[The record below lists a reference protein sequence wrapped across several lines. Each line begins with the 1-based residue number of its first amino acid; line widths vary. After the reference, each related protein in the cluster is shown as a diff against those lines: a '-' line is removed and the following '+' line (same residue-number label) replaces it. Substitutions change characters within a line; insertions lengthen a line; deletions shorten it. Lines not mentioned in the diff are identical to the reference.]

1 MGLCVILLLDLQSQ
15 IMNRGLLLEFPQTT
29 SIVIAK
35 FISTMVLHWIC
46 LPQIRCALATMK
58 FAVNHSYR
66 FDTPV
71 QAYIGAMLHLSA
83 AVAVEILNMA
93 SLLTVYDLWEFIRD
107 FTALVVIADFEMLL
121 ATAVNEDCLKL
132 LIGDKGFAP
141 SCLNIQ
147 RTSSARDAGH
157 KEPKARISVVE
168 NWIKAEC
175 LLGKKPLLITLTGA
189 NKPAKVEQP
198 EDFWV
203 PSLR

>member
-1 MGLCVILLLDLQSQ
+1 MS
-15 IMNRGLLLEFPQTT
+15 RGLLLEFPQTT
-29 SIVIAK
+29 SIVVAK

-71 QAYIGAMLHLSA
+71 QAYIGCVLHLSA
-83 AVAVEILNMA
+83 AVGVELLNMA

-132 LIGDKGFAP
+132 LINDKGFGPA
-141 SCLNIQ
+141 CLNIQ
-147 RTSSARDAGH
+147 RTSSKRDEGH
-157 KEPKARISVVE
+157 KGKNAMIREVE
-168 NWIKAEC
+168 KWINADC
-175 LLGKKPLLITLTGA
+175 L
-189 NKPAKVEQP
+189 
-198 EDFWV
+198 
-203 PSLR
+203 